1 MAFFKWFKRGKK
13 EENLQEEINNELEQS
28 IEEVENENNEIED
41 INDNKTEEVKEN
53 ISDKVEEVKE
63 NVSDKVEE
71 VKENIS
77 NKVEEVKENISNKVE
92 EVKENVSDK
101 VEEVKENISNKVE
114 EVKENISNKVEEVKE
129 NVSDKVEEVKENISD
144 KVEEAKENIID
155 KIEEVKEN
163 ISDKVEEVKENISDK
178 VEEVKENISDKIEEA
193 KENIIDKVEEVK
205 ENIIK
210 KKEDTTDILEETE
223 EEMKEKEE
231 PKKKGFFAKIK
242 MGLSKTRDSILN
254 RVEQVLS
261 SFTKIDEELF
271 EELEES
277 LIMSDIGVETSI
289 YIMEKVRAIVKV
301 EKIKEV
307 ADIKNVI
314 VRVISEILEEE
325 TEEFNLKFPSVILII
340 GVNGVGKTTTIGKLA
355 NNYKSQGKKVILAAG
370 DTFRAAAIDQLQVWG
385 DRSGID
391 VIKHQEGSDPAA
403 VVFDAIQAGKARG
416 ADLLICDTAGRLHN
430 KKNLMEEL
438 KKIARIVNRENPDAQ
453 IETLLV
459 LDATTGQNAL
469 QQAKLFSEVSE
480 ITGIVLT
487 KLDGTAKGGVVIAI
501 KNELKIPVRFIGVG
515 EGIEDLRPF
524 DAKEFSKALFE

>member
-1 MAFFKWFKRGKK
+1 MGFFKWFKKNKK
-13 EENLQEEINNELEQS
+13 DENTEESNINSQEQIQEIEDESEEKTQEIESGSEETQEIEDERQEEIQ
-28 IEEVENENNEIED
+28 EVEDEREEIQEVEDEREEIQEVEESEEKTQEIESEKEVQEIKD
-41 INDNKTEEVKEN
+41 EREEIQE
-53 ISDKVEEVKE
+53 VEEV
-63 NVSDKVEE
+63 
-71 VKENIS
+71 
-77 NKVEEVKENISNKVE
+77 NKQEPE
-92 EVKENVSDK
+92 
-101 VEEVKENISNKVE
+101 
-114 EVKENISNKVEEVKE
+114 
-129 NVSDKVEEVKENISD
+129 
-144 KVEEAKENIID
+144 
-155 KIEEVKEN
+155 
-163 ISDKVEEVKENISDK
+163 
-178 VEEVKENISDKIEEA
+178 
-193 KENIIDKVEEVK
+193 
-205 ENIIK
+205 
-210 KKEDTTDILEETE
+210 
-223 EEMKEKEE
+223 EE

-242 MGLSKTRDSILN
+242 MGLSKTRASILN
-254 RVEQVLS
+254 GVEQVLS

-289 YIMEKVRAIVKV
+289 YIMNKVREIVK
-301 EKIKEV
+301 EERIKEV
-307 ADIKNVI
+307 SEIKNVI
-314 VRVISEILEEE
+314 IRVISNILEED
-325 TEEFNLKFPSVILII
+325 TQEFSLKSPTVILVI

-355 NNYKSQGKKVILAAG
+355 NNYKKEGKKVILAAG

-385 DRSGID
+385 ERSDID

-469 QQAKLFSEVSE
+469 QQAKLFSEVSD